1 VRRRTQR
8 HLVSAAALVAAAGI
22 GAIVA
27 PYMHPELA
35 AGGAVPPSTAGPS
48 TSSTVTTVPAAEALR
63 DLRALPV
70 SDAYV
75 PAPYDRAAFGQAWA
89 DTDRNGCDT
98 RNDVLR
104 RDLTAVVVK
113 PGTNGC
119 VVLSGTLH
127 DPYTARTITF
137 QRGNTS
143 SLAVQIDHRVPLSY
157 AWRHGAASWTPKQ
170 RELFANDQATNLLA
184 VDGPANEEKS
194 DSGPAEWMPANTGD
208 ACSYAASFVTVAMKW
223 HLSIATADKH
233 ALDRTLTG
241 CTSKG
246 SN

>member
-1 VRRRTQR
+1 MRRRTQQ
-8 HLVSAAALVAAAGI
+8 LVTAAALVAAAGI
-22 GAIVA
+22 AAIVA
-27 PYMHPELA
+27 PYMHPEVA
-35 AGGAVPPSTAGPS
+35 ASGTVPPSMAGPS
-48 TSSTVTTVPAAEALR
+48 TSSTVTTAPAAEALR
-63 DLRALPV
+63 ELRALPV

-75 PAPYDRAAFGQAWA
+75 AARYDRDAFGPAWA

-104 RDLTAVVVK
+104 RDLTAVVTK

-119 VVLSGTLH
+119 VVLSGTFH
-127 DPYTARTITF
+127 DPYTGRTIVF
-137 QRGNTS
+137 ERGNTS

-170 RELFANDQATNLLA
+170 REMFANDQVTNLVA

-208 ACSYAASFVTVAMKW
+208 TCNYAASFVTVATKW
-223 HLSIATADKH
+223 QLSIATADKH
-233 ALDRTLTG
+233 ALEGTLTE

-246 SN
+246 SS

>member
-1 VRRRTQR
+1 MRRRTQSQ
-8 HLVSAAALVAAAGI
+8 LLTAAALVAAAGI
-22 GAIVA
+22 AAIIA

-63 DLRALPV
+63 ELRALPV

-75 PAPYDRAAFGQAWA
+75 PSPYDRDAFGPAWS

-127 DPYTARTITF
+127 DPYTGRTITF
-137 QRGNTS
+137 ARGNTS

-157 AWRHGAASWTPKQ
+157 AWRHGAASWTSKQ
-170 RELFANDQATNLLA
+170 RETFANDQLTNLVA
-184 VDGPANEEKS
+184 VGGPANEEKS
-194 DSGPAEWMPANTGD
+194 DSGPGEWMPANKAD
-208 ACSYAASFVTVAMKW
+208 ACSYAASFVTVATTW
-223 HLSIATADKH
+223 HLSIATADEH

-241 CTSKG
+241 CASKE